1 MSIKSEAA
9 SLIATIDATHVNDGI
24 AALETFADDFYG
36 LEMGDMLE
44 AVSVVLLTVGDA
56 VRLANAIEQVAAIR
70 QRPEPTSHQIDLGVE
85 YLRTLFGSFRL
96 VDSLGE
102 GPAEAAAMTREV
114 FEDVSPARV
123 YAEVLT
129 AERRNALTVPLQAM
143 VLRPGAGGREQPA
156 RVGVTQIVHAA
167 CTQPGFATRV
177 LPAIVVHGADGVSS
191 IREDPDRML
200 TALGLDE
207 RPSEYLPS
215 SCRSP
220 LPTARRRRSYW
231 GR

>member
-9 SLIATIDATHVNDGI
+9 SLIAIIDATHVNDGI

-129 AERRNALTVPLQAM
+129 IIASGGTGILALLCIE
-143 VLRPGAGGREQPA
+143 GYE
-156 RVGVTQIVHAA
+156 
-167 CTQPGFATRV
+167 
-177 LPAIVVHGADGVSS
+177 GADRIMADFVAGFRLSG
-191 IREDPDRML
+191 EDDDP
-200 TALGLDE
+200 ALLAI
-207 RPSEYLPS
+207 L
-215 SCRSP
+215 
-220 LPTARRRRSYW
+220 
-231 GR
+231 